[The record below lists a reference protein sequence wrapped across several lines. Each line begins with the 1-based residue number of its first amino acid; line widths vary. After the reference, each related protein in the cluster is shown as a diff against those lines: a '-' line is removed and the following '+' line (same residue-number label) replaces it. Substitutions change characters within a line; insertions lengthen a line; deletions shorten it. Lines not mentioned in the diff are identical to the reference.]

1 MACLET
7 YFIHLQE
14 YVRLTILL
22 YLFYSLANCISYSIV
37 QLVNPFEVMLRCSLT
52 IIVLDHWLGS
62 SDVPRC
68 YESIDMPPV
77 KLGT

>member
-1 MACLET
+1 
-7 YFIHLQE
+7 
-14 YVRLTILL
+14 
-22 YLFYSLANCISYSIV
+22 V